1 MGVLARSVQADYRL
15 NRLFFKQRRQLDDAK
30 KLPEKPQ
37 CHYFDA
43 NLPIAAKC
51 QL

>member
-30 KLPEKPQ
+30 KLPEKPK